1 MDAKIGNQPS
11 SKVMS
16 VEEITSLMKE
26 GELGAMLDFTVTDKD
41 GKIISQVT
49 KKAESFVQQ
58 FLQLL
63 YTAMQPIYASGSNPV
78 NVKNTANVTKTP
90 IRSIELFDTLAASG
104 DTTYGIIV
112 GTDSTA
118 VTISDYAINTP
129 IAHGTGSGQ
138 LQYGG
143 VTFGAPS
150 ANTTISQMTITRN
163 FANNSGNLVTVNE
176 IALYCRAYDPN
187 TGVFYAM
194 IIRDVIAGGIAVA
207 IGQTLTVNYRPQ
219 AAI

>member
-49 KKAESFVQQ
+49 KKAESYVQQ

-63 YTAMQPIYASGSNPV
+63 YTAMQPIYANGVTPLS
-78 NVKNTANVTKTP
+78 VKNTANVAKTP
-90 IRSIELFDTLAASG
+90 VRDPILFDVLASSG
-104 DTTYGIIV
+104 DVTYGIVV
-112 GTDSTA
+112 GTGSTA
-118 VTISDYAINTP
+118 VTITDYALGTP
-129 IAHGTGSGQ
+129 IAHGTGNGQ

-143 VTFGAPS
+143 VTYGAPS
-150 ANTTISQMTITRN
+150 ANTTTSQLTITRN
-163 FANNSGNLVTVNE
+163 FANNSGGSITVNE
-176 IALYCRAYDPN
+176 IALYCRAYS
-187 TGVFYAM
+187 GGACYFM
-194 IIRDVIAGGIAVA
+194 IIRDVIAGGI
-207 IGQTLTVNYRPQ
+207 IITNGQTLTVNYRPQ
-219 AAI
+219 AVI